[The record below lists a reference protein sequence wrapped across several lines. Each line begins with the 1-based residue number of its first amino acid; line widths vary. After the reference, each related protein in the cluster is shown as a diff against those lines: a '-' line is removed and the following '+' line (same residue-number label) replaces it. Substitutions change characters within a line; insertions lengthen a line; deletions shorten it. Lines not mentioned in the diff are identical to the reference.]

1 LHILETDR
9 LVLRDLTLED
19 APFVL
24 ELLNSKGFLENIG
37 DRGLRSV
44 EDAERYIRDV
54 FMALYARHGFGLWA
68 VVLKET
74 GELTGICGLVKR
86 DGLDHPDV
94 GYAFLERF
102 FGRGYAV
109 ESAAATL
116 AYARDT
122 LGLRT
127 ILGITVPENAGSVR
141 VLERI
146 GLERRG
152 MITLPKIDRPNLLF
166 ATPDA

>member
-1 LHILETDR
+1 MTVLETDR
-9 LVLRDLTLED
+9 LSLRHLALED

-37 DRGLRSV
+37 DRNLRTV

-116 AYARDT
+116 AYARGT

-127 ILGITVPENAGSVR
+127 ILGITVPENVGSIC

-146 GLERRG
+146 GMVPKGE
-152 MITLPKIDRPNLLF
+152 ITLPNIARASNLLF
-166 ATPDA
+166 STP